1 MKRSL
6 LERLF
11 WSPNFFTIA
20 IRRRRETDAPIW
32 ERLQFQT
39 EYTLSA
45 TPDCWTA
52 DPMLAEES
60 GKTYLFY
67 EAVHHGKGRI
77 EVVQIRENGS
87 VSTPQVALERDYH
100 LSYPFV
106 FRYEGSWYMIPESCA
121 IDEVQLFRAERFPE
135 KWVYVTTLLH
145 SHAADTT
152 VQSMDGKLLLLTFL
166 PQSGS
171 ECVTPEAYWL
181 TIENEMA
188 ELQQIPW
195 PKYDT
200 LTVRGAGRFL
210 NANGSMIR
218 PVQVSRVNSYGDAVA
233 FFSAQPQVD
242 VYQEERI
249 SALLPEHVSGCKYR
263 VDGLHTYALGNDFE
277 VIDVRCQLPDPT
289 KILRKLTGK

>member
-1 MKRSL
+1 M
-6 LERLF
+6 
-11 WSPNFFTIA
+11 
-20 IRRRRETDAPIW
+20 
-32 ERLQFQT
+32 
-39 EYTLSA
+39 
-45 TPDCWTA
+45 
-52 DPMLAEES
+52 
-60 GKTYLFY
+60 
-67 EAVHHGKGRI
+67 
-77 EVVQIRENGS
+77 
-87 VSTPQVALERDYH
+87 
-100 LSYPFV
+100 
-106 FRYEGSWYMIPESCA
+106 
-121 IDEVQLFRAERFPE
+121 
-135 KWVYVTTLLH
+135 
-145 SHAADTT
+145 
-152 VQSMDGKLLLLTFL
+152 LTFL

-263 VDGLHTYALGNDFE
+263 VDGLHTYALSNDFE